1 MEKFSKLETGV
12 SGYWSGKC
20 DSLRR
25 GNRSV
30 ILAELTQELKW
41 KCLVWYKI
49 CRADPRAQWKFKL
62 ALILF
67 RVILKCDGMDKR
79 KELYESTAA
88 VPALANVG
96 SDFDTCGGSLTGIV
110 QKKKA

>member
-1 MEKFSKLETGV
+1 
-12 SGYWSGKC
+12 
-20 DSLRR
+20 
-25 GNRSV
+25 
-30 ILAELTQELKW
+30 
-41 KCLVWYKI
+41 
-49 CRADPRAQWKFKL
+49 
-62 ALILF
+62 
-67 RVILKCDGMDKR
+67 MDKR